1 MICVEKWVAKG
12 PGSRGGFLIKP
23 GCAVTS
29 LPLNLDASGLIRI
42 IDMIRARLSSAERE
56 QRVKPTA
63 IWDGDEVRIRI
74 SAGLAPANS
83 RRTTLAGLLQ
93 GYRVSIEPEQV
104 SKEARADA
112 FAAQCECG
120 MVKLV
125 EGAWNQAFIDELCA
139 FPNGAHDDQVDA
151 ASVAFR
157 ALVRRV
163 TWSAVGV

>member
-1 MICVEKWVAKG
+1 MATRSV
-12 PGSRGGFLIKP
+12 SGF
-23 GCAVTS
+23 
-29 LPLNLDASGLIRI
+29 
-42 IDMIRARLSSAERE
+42 
-56 QRVKPTA
+56 
-63 IWDGDEVRIRI
+63 
-74 SAGLAPANS
+74 
-83 RRTTLAGLLQ
+83 RRTGAGKFEAHYFAGLLQ